1 MAPEVNLLQHIHQ
14 GAVMGI
20 DSIRHLTTLSEDAR
34 FSAALNDQIGEYE
47 NIRNEAATLLRRQG
61 EEAKGIS
68 AMSKMMSDMM
78 SNFKSM
84 ADHSPSKLAEI
95 MIQGSTMGTTN
106 LTKQLNDYA
115 GSDHATTALAKKLL
129 KTEERNIE
137 QMKNF
142 L

>member
-1 MAPEVNLLQHIHQ
+1 MTPEVSLLQHIHQ

-20 DSIRHLTTLSEDAR
+20 DSIKHMISLSEDSR
-34 FSAALNDQIGEYE
+34 FAAALQDQVGEYE
-47 NIRNEAATLLRRQG
+47 NVRNEAASLLRQQNQ
-61 EEAKGIS
+61 EPEGIS
-68 AMSKMMSDMM
+68 TMAKMMSDMA

-84 ADHSPSKLAEI
+84 TDHSPSKLAEI

-106 LTKQLNDYA
+106 LTKQLNDYT
-115 GSDHATTALAKKLL
+115 GSDKAVQSLAKKLL

-137 QMKNF
+137 QMKSF